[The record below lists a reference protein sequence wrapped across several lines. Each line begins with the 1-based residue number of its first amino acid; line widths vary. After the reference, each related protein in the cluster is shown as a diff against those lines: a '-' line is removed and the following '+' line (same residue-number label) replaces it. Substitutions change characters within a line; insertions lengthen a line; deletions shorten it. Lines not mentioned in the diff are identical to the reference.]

1 MSFTIQNLDT
11 REGIPGLVI
20 GTLVGQPG
28 DVFTPWFDYSG
39 AIVLNGNELKLGP
52 QFIFD
57 FESKSLLN
65 PSFVTID
72 GNVNNAGA
80 TRLYNL
86 TPTGG
91 FDLVLPIKIN
101 GLDDNIQLDITDV
114 DEGVTFTPVNK
125 VNENEY
131 GAVIGTVTPNSPSV
145 FNSVTINGSN
155 GFYSIEGNEI
165 KLKDEYLLNSDGW
178 IDKNPASSFWGANIE
193 TGINKDL
200 YLGVGSSGY
209 SIGSNFDNGLGA
221 ETTVSVI
228 EQKNILSSTDKISEI
243 TTTPFH
249 LLKIKQVK

>member
-39 AIVLNGNELKLGP
+39 AIVLDGNELKLGP

-57 FESKSLLN
+57 FESKSLFN

-91 FDLVLPIKIN
+91 FDLALTVKVNDTFEDIQL
-101 GLDDNIQLDITDV
+101 NIQDV

-145 FNSVTINGSN
+145 FNSVTINKS
-155 GFYSIEGNEI
+155 FQAEENEFN
-165 KLKDEYLLNSDGW
+165 LQRN
-178 IDKNPASSFWGANIE
+178 N
-193 TGINKDL
+193 
-200 YLGVGSSGY
+200 
-209 SIGSNFDNGLGA
+209 
-221 ETTVSVI
+221 
-228 EQKNILSSTDKISEI
+228 
-243 TTTPFH
+243 
-249 LLKIKQVK
+249 